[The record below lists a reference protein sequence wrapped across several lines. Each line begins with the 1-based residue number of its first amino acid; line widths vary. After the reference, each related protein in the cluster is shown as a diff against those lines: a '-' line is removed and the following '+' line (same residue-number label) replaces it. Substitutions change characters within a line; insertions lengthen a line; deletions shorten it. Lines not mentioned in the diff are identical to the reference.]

1 MMDIRSEDWMWDLI
15 RDESLRPRKL
25 GGQNPDHPR
34 DATRTVYYTLWCAS
48 RSTREMCRRCTWI
61 AIIPGRPSYGDAD
74 VARFSRLAEA
84 LKGLPGLLQLD
95 LTWNKIGPEGAGIL
109 VEALQGTPRLEYL
122 SLRGSHIGA
131 AKLVEALKVLP
142 CLQHL
147 NLADN
152 EIGDEGA
159 ASVAQALKALP
170 CLQHLD
176 LGCERWW

>member
-1 MMDIRSEDWMWDLI
+1 MWDLI
-15 RDESLRPRKL
+15 RDESLRPESL
-25 GGQNPDHPR
+25 GGQNTDHPR
-34 DATRTVYYTLWCAS
+34 DATRTVYCTLWCAN
-48 RSTREMCRRCTWI
+48 RSMREMCRRCTWI
-61 AIIPGRPSYGDAD
+61 AFPGYVYRLNDLGHEGIA
-74 VARFSRLAEA
+74 RLAEA
-84 LKGLPGLLQLD
+84 LKGLPELLQLD
-95 LTWNKIGPEGAGIL
+95 LSRNKIGPEGAGIL
-109 VEALQGTPRLEYL
+109 AEALKGSSRLEYL